1 MRPQRMWNEK
11 PTANLFLTSRC
22 YILRLLP
29 MELDVSAVLDAPKAC
44 ASVVDTAFELLP
56 FPAVILDGALRLRLA
71 NAKARTRLNPPAA
84 DEDPYPPFDKVLA
97 RSGRI
102 PVDVRLRILSCCGAE
117 VRDGDGEGR
126 NDAVFPLASGHTVA
140 VFVRPLGD
148 DRWMVVLQDRRG
160 RGDPDAL
167 PEAAHRDSLTEIG
180 NRRHIETKLTEA
192 LADDG
197 SEDQPAI
204 LVFDI
209 DRFRSVNDQL
219 GWKGGDA
226 LLRAVV
232 GRVRQVTR
240 EADQIARLDGDTF
253 AVLQNNGEAADNLA
267 PRLVDLLG
275 RPYLIRGEVMSIGV
289 SVGVARA
296 PADGTAAAA
305 LLQHADFARHEA
317 KEAGGQ
323 TWRHYGH
330 SMADR
335 ARLRQEL
342 EADLRRALP
351 LEQLSLAYQ
360 PRVNLR
366 TRAVTGFEALA
377 RWNHPKRGVVP
388 PAVFIPVAEDIG
400 LIDQIGDWALHAA
413 CRDAASWPEPLIVS
427 VNVSARQMDDEQHF
441 MSRVATALRESGL
454 PTRRLELEMTE
465 AALTRR
471 PEPVRVL
478 LRDLHELGVRIALD
492 NFGTGRASLRQLLT
506 FPFDTIKIDQ
516 SFTRSLASNNES
528 SAVMRGIAAV
538 GTGLGMTVIAEGVE
552 TRNQARMAEADGC
565 TEIQGFLVSRPVPAA
580 EVAALLARDWADVL
594 TR

>member
-1 MRPQRMWNEK
+1 
-11 PTANLFLTSRC
+11 
-22 YILRLLP
+22 
-29 MELDVSAVLDAPKAC
+29 MEPDVSAVLDATKAY
-44 ASVVDTAFELLP
+44 ASTTDAAFELLP
-56 FPAVILDGALRLRLA
+56 FPAVIVDGALRVRLA
-71 NAKARTRLNPPAA
+71 NAKARARLSPPPA
-84 DEDPYPPFDKVLA
+84 DEDPVPPFDKVLA

-102 PVDVRLRILSCCGAE
+102 PIDVRLRILSCCGAE
-117 VRDGDGEGR
+117 MRDGNGEGKH
-126 NDAVFPLASGHTVA
+126 DAAFALATGHTIA
-140 VFVRPLGD
+140 VFVRPLGE

-160 RGDPDAL
+160 RGDPDAISE
-167 PEAAHRDSLTEIG
+167 PAHRDSLTEIG
-180 NRRHIETKLTEA
+180 NRRHIEAKLTEA

-209 DRFRSVNDQL
+209 DRFRSVNDRL

-232 GRVRQVTR
+232 GRVRQATR

-253 AVLQNNGEAADNLA
+253 AVLQYNGQASDNLA

-275 RPYLIRGEVMSIGV
+275 RPYLIRGEVLSVGV

-296 PADGTAAAA
+296 PADGNTAEL
-305 LLQHADFARHEA
+305 LLQRADYARHEA

-342 EADLRRALP
+342 EAELRKALA
-351 LEQLSLAYQ
+351 LEQLRMAYQ
-360 PRVNLR
+360 PRVSLR
-366 TRAVTGFEALA
+366 SRQVTGFEALA

-388 PAVFIPVAEDIG
+388 PSVFIPVAEDIG
-400 LIDQIGDWALHAA
+400 LIGQIGDWALHVA
-413 CRDAASWPEPLIVS
+413 CRDATAWPEPLIVA
-427 VNVSARQMDDEQHF
+427 VNVSARQLDDEQHF
-441 MSRVATALRESGL
+441 ISQVASALRESGL

-465 AALTRR
+465 TALTRR
-471 PEPVRVL
+471 PDEARIL
-478 LRDLHELGVRIALD
+478 LRDLHELGVRIAMD
-492 NFGTGRASLRQLLT
+492 NFGSGCASLRHFLT
-506 FPFDTIKIDQ
+506 FPFDTVKIDR
-516 SFTRSLASNNES
+516 SFTRSLDSNNES
-528 SAVMRGIAAV
+528 GAMMRGVAAL

-552 TRNQARMAEADGC
+552 TRNQARMVEADGC
-565 TEIQGFLVSRPVPAA
+565 TEIQGYLVSRPVPAE
-580 EVAALLARDWADVL
+580 EVAALLAREWTGVL